1 MQTISRG
8 SWPLRLLKISLVLA
22 GLGLVALLAL
32 TAFFSTQLP
41 DTSSLS
47 NYQPKQPLR
56 VLTADG
62 VEVAGFGTER
72 RVYKPIDQIPQLMK
86 DSLLAVED
94 ARFYEHGG
102 LDPIGVARAI
112 VANLTGGRTQ
122 GASTITQQVART
134 FFLSRSRT
142 LERKIKEALLAFK
155 IESQLSKDQILD
167 RVWKYDFGGDGRIV
181 ESYVYYLRRK
191 IDKTDPP
198 LIHTV
203 RGVGYALRM
212 PRADE

>member
-1 MQTISRG
+1 MQTISPG

-94 ARFYEHGG
+94 ARFREHSGV
-102 LDPIGVARAI
+102 DPKGMARA
-112 VANLTGGRTQ
+112 ALAM
-122 GASTITQQVART
+122 ASNMGSGLV
-134 FFLSRSRT
+134 
-142 LERKIKEALLAFK
+142 
-155 IESQLSKDQILD
+155 
-167 RVWKYDFGGDGRIV
+167 GGDPLGPLGAASGQFLAQLCSGRCFDAV
-181 ESYVYYLRRK
+181 
-191 IDKTDPP
+191 
-198 LIHTV
+198 
-203 RGVGYALRM
+203 
-212 PRADE
+212 